1 MGVHVFSLP
10 NPPSPMAEIAPRKT
24 IHPAQELAPDA
35 AADHVVVR
43 RGFERDETAARK
55 RHRALRSSNELQSAR
70 VLPGMK
76 SEIRSNF
83 ATENS

>member
-1 MGVHVFSLP
+1 MGVHVIL
-10 NPPSPMAEIAPRKT
+10 K
-24 IHPAQELAPDA
+24 
-35 AADHVVVR
+35 
-43 RGFERDETAARK
+43 RDETAAGK
-55 RHRALRSSNELQSAR
+55 GHRALRSSDELQSAR